1 MANSFILP
9 TSGAAAVPSPDAV
22 VSGQTIESETIKKFT
37 RIVNFTHAHLGC
49 SPVVSQGYQGAVFS
63 VTGTPTDYNC
73 IWRVPVPSNA
83 HQTVVILVKAKLNN
97 VGTGSIVFTETENS
111 NTATINITSNT
122 APGYRAAL
130 STGSQSNEYA
140 EITAKAIHSGSTG
153 TIIEYVSLHWLPLTS
168 PLAAGQV
175 TQNHFGTLKITPL
188 GEDRSGADNPLASAR
203 GKALVQTLRALAKR
217 PRPLFAW
224 SGLQRVTPPQAP
236 KTMLPDMFREFR
248 ALIRAWGGS
257 RDRDHEYA
265 AYVFAATHGNGDD
278 RVILW
283 RRERQT
289 IAAATVTPSWV
300 ELTDLEPSRRESIS
314 DQADTEMIRD
324 GLDRPPTE
332 NVAPASPVWS
342 VQIWGP

>member
-1 MANSFILP
+1 MANSFNLP
-9 TSGAAAVPSPDAV
+9 TSGAGAVPSPDAV

-49 SPVVSQGYQGAVFS
+49 SPVVSQGYQGNVFL

-111 NTATINITSNT
+111 NTATINITTNSAT
-122 APGYRAAL
+122 WYRATL

-140 EITAKAIHSGSTG
+140 EITAKAIHSSSTG
-153 TIIEYVSLHWLPLTS
+153 TIIEYISLHWLPLTS

-175 TQNHFGTLKITPL
+175 TQNHFGTLKISPL

-265 AYVFAATHGNGDD
+265 AYVFAATHGNSDD

-283 RRERQT
+283 RTERQT

-300 ELTDLEPSRRESIS
+300 ELTALEPRRRESIS
-314 DQADTEMIRD
+314 DQADTDLIRD